1 MTKLAIIPFTVVL
14 ETIFLNKKF
23 RSFPKSLP
31 HSAQCLILSCSLF
44 RVVGKKN
51 DFSYST
57 SLNLSV
63 RPSRPPSWSCSWESA
78 SHRSRISSSISSAP
92 SSPCSPSLRHAS
104 GRLYP
109 CDCCSAAQ
117 ASCWILQS
125 FMHPAYTAST
135 CWLVIL
141 NLVLNKADQPN
152 PEEAEGFLD
161 AAVVPVVA
169 VLVRGAAR
177 H

>member
-1 MTKLAIIPFTVVL
+1 MFLPLNLPLFLVMNLPLFLITDDQAGHHTLHHSLGNHLSEQEVQVISKILATFCPVFNFEL
-14 ETIFLNKKF
+14 
-23 RSFPKSLP
+23 
-31 HSAQCLILSCSLF
+31 LF
-44 RVVGKKN
+44 VPCCWKKKN

-117 ASCWILQS
+117 ASCWIL
-125 FMHPAYTAST
+125 
-135 CWLVIL
+135 
-141 NLVLNKADQPN
+141 
-152 PEEAEGFLD
+152 
-161 AAVVPVVA
+161 
-169 VLVRGAAR
+169 
-177 H
+177 